1 MNSLRAF
8 PQIQSL
14 VQDESLKAYPFYLK
28 SHFSKLVVA
37 RLKKNFKGQIDKDTI
52 LKEIKK
58 ELDVFLRKDFQSVIN
73 ASGVVIHTNL
83 GRSVI
88 DESLF
93 EACKKSICSYSNLE
107 FDLQNGKRGSR
118 YGALLDKFKIL
129 FECEDALIVNNNAAA
144 VFLVLNSLAFAKE
157 VISSRGEL
165 VEIGGGFRMP
175 EVIKAAGVKLCEVG
189 TSNKTHLKDYE
200 NAICEESALILKTH
214 RSNFSIQ
221 GFHSEVSIEDL
232 GVLAKKNEL
241 ISYYDLGSSWC
252 ENLNTKL
259 TKNEPQVKKILKYCD
274 ILSFSADKLF
284 GSVQA
289 GIILGKKEL
298 IEKLRKNQLLRMLRV
313 DKTTLAFLNETTR
326 AYLEK
331 DYDKITT
338 LRLLND
344 ELAHL
349 ENKALKVQKNIKIKS
364 ILKTSKSLVGGGS
377 MPDKSLD
384 TCILAFEG
392 NALILQEKF
401 REKNIIGRIENDFFV
416 LDFRSIRE
424 NELDSLI
431 LKINELD
438 L

>member
-28 SHFSKLVVA
+28 SYFSKLVVA